1 MMAGWNEAVND
12 YERRRRGITDGGKS
26 SLDRFK
32 EMDQAERLR
41 VAALIVADGEHSR
54 EEMQALTNE
63 DGTRQRSKPTDHV
76 AMLRRQ
82 RSNGM
87 PEHECTDTIGRAWA
101 WGILDGTRHSSDILR
116 DAGRRYAASYWY
128 RYGPLSAHISSYSDM
143 SGRSSGAPPSIVI
156 PDPIKDEIADARFR
170 ARDNA
175 LRDLKH
181 GRRVKD
187 IVDQL
192 CVDGAGDNDPSW
204 LLALIEGYP
213 AETRNL
219 RVAAEMKQSFADAMP
234 SKEERRKA
242 QRLADDARRALDRR
256 LRELRRELLPHT
268 SLDLLR
274 DGLVCLADIDRDE
287 GFHRPKRGAVVSG

>member
-1 MMAGWNEAVND
+1 MTARPSFEEMGQR
-12 YERRRRGITDGGKS
+12 ER
-26 SLDRFK
+26 
-32 EMDQAERLR
+32 MR
-41 VAALIVADGEHSR
+41 VAALIVADGEHGR
-54 EEMQALTNE
+54 EEMQALLNE

-76 AMLRRQ
+76 ATLRRQ

-143 SGRSSGAPPSIVI
+143 SGRSGGAPPSIVI

-170 ARDNA
+170 TRDEA
-175 LRDLKH
+175 LRGLKH

-219 RVAAEMKQSFADAMP
+219 RTALEMKQARADAMP
-234 SKEERRKA
+234 SKDERRKA
-242 QRLADDARRALDRR
+242 QRLADDARRHLERR
-256 LRELRRELLPHT
+256 LRELRRDLLPHAA
-268 SLDLLR
+268 LDLLR
-274 DGLVCLADIDRDE
+274 DGLVCLADIDRNE